1 MRAHDGRVEHLDQ
14 MRGRTHR
21 GERVE
26 EGFENASLA
35 QPVEALPY
43 AVPRTETFRQ
53 SPAPDVFDGEEM
65 KPFEEAPVVFGF
77 PASPGKARA
86 KHRQRLRPIYLI
98 HPCRHAPRS
107 PNQPETYE
115 SRPIQLRNPKSSST
129 PNSSTQPKPESD
141 QRIAEQPKRA
151 RRRLRVLNLFLSRL
165 LIEARLQRGAG
176 LEARVFRRGNFYFFP
191 GRRISPLSG
200 GALTH

>member
-1 MRAHDGRVEHLDQ
+1 MAGPMSSRVSKSRPSKASPPVRSKAMMPPEASDFAWIFVVKPPRERPSACPSCPLLLRRPTHAHARWSSRTLDQ

-65 KPFEEAPVVFGF
+65 KPFEEAP
-77 PASPGKARA
+77 PAAGPDIVMLP
-86 KHRQRLRPIYLI
+86 H
-98 HPCRHAPRS
+98 
-107 PNQPETYE
+107 
-115 SRPIQLRNPKSSST
+115 
-129 PNSSTQPKPESD
+129 
-141 QRIAEQPKRA
+141 
-151 RRRLRVLNLFLSRL
+151 F
-165 LIEARLQRGAG
+165 RGRWG
-176 LEARVFRRGNFYFFP
+176 
-191 GRRISPLSG
+191 
-200 GALTH
+200 